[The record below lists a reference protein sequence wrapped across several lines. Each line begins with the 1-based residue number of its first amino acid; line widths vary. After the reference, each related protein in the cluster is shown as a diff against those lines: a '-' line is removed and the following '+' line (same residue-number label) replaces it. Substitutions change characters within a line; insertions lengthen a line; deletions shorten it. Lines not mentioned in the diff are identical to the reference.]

1 MSKRPLRIRSTEFE
15 MLITKLEEIKVA
27 IETFEEFLREY
38 KELLERLLKVLSEEV
53 EEERNPPPA

>member
-1 MSKRPLRIRSTEFE
+1 MSKRPLRIQSTEFE
-15 MLITKLEEIKVA
+15 MLITKLEEIKVV

-53 EEERNPPPA
+53 KEEQ

>member
-1 MSKRPLRIRSTEFE
+1 VREMSKRPLRIQSTEFE
-15 MLITKLEEIKVA
+15 MLITKLEEIKVV

-53 EEERNPPPA
+53 KEEQ

>member
-1 MSKRPLRIRSTEFE
+1 VREMSKRPLRIQSTEFE

-53 EEERNPPPA
+53 KEEQ